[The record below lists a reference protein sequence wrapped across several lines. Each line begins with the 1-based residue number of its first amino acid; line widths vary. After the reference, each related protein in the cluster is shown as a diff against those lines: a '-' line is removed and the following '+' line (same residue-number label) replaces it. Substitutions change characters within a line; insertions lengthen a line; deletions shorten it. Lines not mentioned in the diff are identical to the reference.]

1 MHGQVGLLVT
11 FEVEPIE
18 LQWPCD
24 WLLADRGD
32 PGVIALECQWA
43 TCLYGKHSGHAQCLS
58 PLLYTVARERR
69 AVPGGSRSTPERVA
83 LRCRA
88 DWQCRGPLQGAP
100 VTTIDFDFIFR
111 KTPVNLRKLK
121 ALAVRLGATVLRPYY
136 PVSDLFRVVR
146 DDDGLQLD
154 FMGTIHGVRSFAG
167 LRERSLTI
175 EVHGAP
181 LRVAALDD
189 IITSKRPLAGR
200 ETWRSSTYWRGRVK
214 KPNARRKALAALRRE
229 SDRALVDL
237 IRRRLALPVE
247 KRMNFLRARVSFR
260 GSAL

>member
-1 MHGQVGLLVT
+1 VNA
-11 FEVEPIE
+11 EPF
-18 LQWPCD
+18 
-24 WLLADRGD
+24 LA
-32 PGVIALECQWA
+32 E
-43 TCLYGKHSGHAQCLS
+43 
-58 PLLYTVARERR
+58 VARHLNELHFDVVLIGN
-69 AVPGGSRSTPERVA
+69 AA
-83 LRCRA
+83 A
-88 DWQCRGPLQGAP
+88 ALQGAP
-100 VTTIDFDFIFR
+100 VTTIDFDFMFR

-167 LRERSLTI
+167 LRERSLAI

-181 LRVAALDD
+181 LRVATLDD
-189 IITSKRPLAGR
+189 IITSKRAAR
-200 ETWRSSTYWRGRVK
+200 ATWRSSRYWRRRVK
-214 KPNARRKALAALRRE
+214 KPIARRQALAALRRE

-237 IRRRLALPVE
+237 IRRRLALPVA

-260 GSAL
+260 ATAL